1 MGQASSAVMR
11 VIAMWPDPRDPSRI
25 VDQSRECGP
34 GPFRD
39 EYFMTPGHGMAR
51 GAVDISQVGPLN
63 VSNARNATEAP
74 RASFNGRRRA

>member
-1 MGQASSAVMR
+1 MR
-11 VIAMWPDPRDPSRI
+11 VIAMWPDPRTGVI

-39 EYFMTPGHGMAR
+39 DYFMTHGHGMAR
-51 GAVDISQVGPLN
+51 GAVDISQVDRPKVGPLN

-74 RASFNGRRRA
+74 RASFNGRRKS